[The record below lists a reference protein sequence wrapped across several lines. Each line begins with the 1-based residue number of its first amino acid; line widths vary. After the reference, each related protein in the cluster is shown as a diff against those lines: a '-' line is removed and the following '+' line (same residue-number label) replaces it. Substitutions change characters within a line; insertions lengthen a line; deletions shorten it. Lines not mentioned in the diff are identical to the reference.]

1 MLLPFR
7 QDNLMEN
14 LLRGLVGKRADV
26 YCGSST
32 VFRGRI
38 ESVDGGVLAVAD
50 DTERLFHIDIGHVI
64 AISEVAEAASRP
76 GFLA

>member
-1 MLLPFR
+1 
-7 QDNLMEN
+7 MEN
-14 LLRGLVGKRADV
+14 LLRGLVGKRTDI

-38 ESVDGGVLAVAD
+38 ESIDSGVLVIVD
-50 DTERLFHIDIGHVI
+50 DTERVLHIDIGHVI
-64 AISEVAEAASRP
+64 AVSEVAEAVSRP